1 MKPVTDKAYQRRLN
15 QLIEAVSTHTYR
27 SELLN
32 LMEEQLVEDTYSI
45 ETPYTNG
52 QYSSMDKIAV
62 GSN

>member
-1 MKPVTDKAYQRRLN
+1 MKTVTNKAYQRRLN

-52 QYSSMDKIAV
+52 QYSPMDKITV
-62 GSN
+62 GSI